1 MVRPDKEHYQEREL
15 VQLWE
20 EYSVLIVG
28 HQPLLGGMVN
38 DIIDKSKSGPC
49 NFLLKKSRIVRIR
62 LLRKSNIPKGG
73 TQMVVNP

>member
-1 MVRPDKEHYQEREL
+1 M
-15 VQLWE
+15 
-20 EYSVLIVG
+20 IVG